1 MSLPVSE
8 TKREDAP
15 TNPYGANQF
24 MLDPRQKRCWE
35 NYINPKS
42 DTFGNGM
49 QSAIKAGYEPE
60 YANQITT
67 TEWFKD
73 KVRRLNLLSKAEK
86 VLDETLEIIPIDEFG
101 KPDSALHR
109 VKLDAA
115 KFIASTQGKDVGYST
130 RTEQT
135 GRDGGPQ
142 EHIVVSSEND
152 DLVKEYEEKL
162 KKRIV
167 G

>member
-1 MSLPVSE
+1 M
-8 TKREDAP
+8 A
-15 TNPYGANQF
+15 TNPNGANQWV
-24 MLDPRQKRCWE
+24 LDPRQKLCWE
-35 NYINPKS
+35 LYASPKS
-42 DTFGNGM
+42 ETFGNGL

-101 KPDSALHR
+101 NPDSALHR

-115 KFIASTQGKDVGYST
+115 KFIASTQGKDEGYST
-130 RTEQT
+130 RTENT
-135 GRDGGPQ
+135 GKDGGPQ
-142 EHIVVSSEND
+142 EHVVLSGEND
-152 DLVKEYEEKL
+152 DLVKEYEAKL
-162 KKRIV
+162 RGRITK
-167 G
+167 